1 MDFRTQLKNLN
12 LLLEQGELPNELNFL
27 NPPQL
32 MDINEFKYNSFYR
45 SYEFAESKFP
55 TGVYSISGMEL
66 VIKSI
71 ADKWEQNN
79 ITPLS
84 EILERAEIENSDDK

>member
-12 LLLEQGELPNELNFL
+12 LQLEQGQLPNELNFA
-27 NPPQL
+27 NPIQT
-32 MDINEFKYNSFYR
+32 MDINEFKYNTFYR

-55 TGVYSISGMEL
+55 NGVYSIPGMEL

-84 EILERAEIENSDDK
+84 EILERAQIVK

>member
-32 MDINEFKYNSFYR
+32 MDINEFKYNTFYR
-45 SYEFAESKFP
+45 SYEVAESKFP

-84 EILERAEIENSDDK
+84 EILERAEIVNSDNK

>member
-12 LLLEQGELPNELNFL
+12 LLLEQGELPNDLNFL

-32 MDINEFKYNSFYR
+32 MDINEFKYNTFYR

-84 EILERAEIENSDDK
+84 EILERAEIVNSDNK